1 MKEFIEN
8 LIKRLE
14 EIKTYYAED
23 FSQGYSCEVGCVE
36 RYEVEKII
44 NELTEEYKPKTQA
57 DKIRSMSDEELAEF
71 LDNLTDNCCR
81 CAEHQNCGNCQ
92 IGLDAKTGFCDIKKW
107 LQSEAE

>member
-44 NELTEEYKPKTQA
+44 NELTEE
-57 DKIRSMSDEELAEF
+57 
-71 LDNLTDNCCR
+71 
-81 CAEHQNCGNCQ
+81 
-92 IGLDAKTGFCDIKKW
+92 
-107 LQSEAE
+107 